1 MERLQWQIV
10 PGQASDATT
19 YAGKPSALDKLRY
32 LDILMPGLERR
43 VVLQCTF
50 RNQRICRTMR
60 NIQPMLFFQLWGIV
74 LVFVSFVWI
83 RCPEVSPATFA
94 DDFAEGARDV
104 YWTRWTNQPLY
115 EIDDSR
121 GEVRFSK
128 PVGGDY
134 SFQAVAL
141 RFKLLAGGDFDVQVD
156 FREASITRAD
166 GSPGNQVQLNVA
178 CEGEGFLVVRSDE
191 AVWGHNVHIWR
202 SPPNLW
208 YGARA
213 TSETSGT
220 LRITRV
226 GDTATGYYNGGL
238 VWSGSF
244 PTSPV
249 QLSFPLQ
256 NNGTKDA
263 TSVVFDNFQVT
274 ADYFVPRPV
283 VIQTISQSDD
293 SVTLLLTNMTG
304 GATNVVERSVD
315 LSSGVWTEVDNFIS
329 GWEPI
334 NWSELVDLTLR
345 RAFYRVRTE

>member
-1 MERLQWQIV
+1 M
-10 PGQASDATT
+10 G
-19 YAGKPSALDKLRY
+19 
-32 LDILMPGLERR
+32 
-43 VVLQCTF
+43 
-50 RNQRICRTMR
+50 
-60 NIQPMLFFQLWGIV
+60 NIQPMVVSRLWGIV
-74 LVFVSFVWI
+74 FVFVPFVWI
-83 RCPEVSPATFA
+83 SCPEVRPATFA
-94 DDFAEGARDV
+94 DDFAEGARDT

-115 EIDDSR
+115 EIDDSN

-128 PVGGDY
+128 PVGGSY

-141 RFKLLAGGDFDVQVD
+141 RFNWLAGGDFDVQVD
-156 FREASITRAD
+156 FRDASITRVD

-178 CEGEGFLVVRSDE
+178 CEGEGFIVVRSDE
-191 AVWGHNVHIWR
+191 VGSGQNVHVWR

-208 YGARA
+208 YGAQA

-226 GDTATGYYNGGL
+226 GGTASGYYNGGL
-238 VWSGSF
+238 LWSGNF
-244 PTSPV
+244 PASPV

-263 TSVVFDNFQVT
+263 TSVVFDNFQIT

-283 VIQTISQSDD
+283 VIESISKSDD
-293 SVTLLLTNMTG
+293 SVTLFLTNTTG

-315 LSSGVWTEVDNFIS
+315 LASGVWTDVDSFIS

-334 NWSELVDLTLR
+334 NWSELVDPTLR